1 MRKLAFLLAAAL
13 LLLGSVARAEDIEQV
28 LDRSQQMRL
37 AGFRATEPSAAAA
50 TMLHDDFAR
59 LLREL
64 GLDAAELRVVD
75 TGTFAE
81 AMADR
86 LVVINASVATLPEIC
101 RLFVIAHEL
110 GHVAQHHHA
119 QRVSLYRRH
128 IPGEV
133 VQQQTDAV
141 APQLGRDASRQA
153 HRHEHLADG
162 FAMRALLGLGYTRE
176 ELLAMFFRLGHHSTT
191 ATHPG
196 TGQRLAH
203 LRLLDSETELAFAAE
218 SE

>member
-1 MRKLAFLLAAAL
+1 MGKVGFLLAAAL
-13 LLLGSVARAEDIEQV
+13 LLGSAARAEDIEQV

-37 AGFRATEPSAAAA
+37 ASFRATEPSAAAA
-50 TMLHDDFAR
+50 TLLHEDFAR
-59 LLREL
+59 LRREL

-81 AMADR
+81 AMHDR
-86 LVVINASVATLPEIC
+86 LVVVNASIAALPQIC
-101 RLFVIAHEL
+101 RLFVLAHEL

-119 QRVSLYRRH
+119 QRVSLYRKH

-153 HRHEHLADG
+153 HRHEHTADG
-162 FAMRALLGLGYTRE
+162 YAMRALLAMGYTRD
-176 ELLAMFFRLGHHSTT
+176 ELLAMFFRLGHHGAT

-203 LRLLDSETELAFAAE
+203 LRLLDSETELALAAE